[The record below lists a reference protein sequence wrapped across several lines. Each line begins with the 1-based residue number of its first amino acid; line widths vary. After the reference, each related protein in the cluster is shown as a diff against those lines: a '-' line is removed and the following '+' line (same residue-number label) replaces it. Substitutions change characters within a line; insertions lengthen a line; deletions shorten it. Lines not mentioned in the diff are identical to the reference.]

1 MAGRVQLELARGPQE
16 RFFTVDPEYT
26 HFRSIFKKTTNYAVQ
41 SRDFEPQT
49 STRFGETAHFRIPAN
64 YGDLLKTVALKV
76 TLSELNH
83 PDGHSLAWIDS
94 IGHGIIEYV
103 DLRIGDVVIQ
113 RLTSDVLQIYSEQ
126 SYTQTKQQAL
136 KHLIGKY
143 PNRVA
148 GTLVSD
154 KSIAAHLGEA
164 TGDTELIIDLP
175 FYFYRK
181 PELALPLCAL
191 KLQEVEFVVKL
202 RHYQDAVDG
211 HLMVSTVTGGHIDF
225 TTSGG
230 RPTIKSMALAT
241 DIVFVEDAVRDQ
253 LLRRPELDYVI
264 TQHQRHQ
271 ETISAG
277 TNALR
282 MKLEFSNPMRE
293 LYFVI
298 RSRVP
303 TGSSPFDYDN
313 RVTTPN
319 TGEGKTTGI
328 GGRLILFEHLRH
340 LKLSFDGEEILDEV
354 TGKAIF
360 LKAVQPYMHHSKTQL
375 IRRFYSYAF
384 ATEPEGPP
392 SGTVNLSLIK
402 DQIVQFEL
410 NPQPT
415 YARDVRVYGASHNVL
430 RFSEGKADI
439 LYQYTP

>member
-41 SRDFEPQT
+41 SRDFDPQT

-211 HLMVSTVTGGHIDF
+211 HLMVKTTDGSHVNFTG
-225 TTSGG
+225 TAN

-253 LLRRPELDYVI
+253 FLRRPELDYVI

-271 ETISAG
+271 ETIPAG

-392 SGTVNLSLIK
+392 SGTVNFSLIK

-415 YARDVRVYGASHNVL
+415 YARDVRVYGTSHNVL

-439 LYQYTP
+439 LYQYGL

>member
-76 TLSELNH
+76 TLEVG
-83 PDGHSLAWIDS
+83 DRMATSLAWIDS

-126 SYTQTKQQAL
+126 NYTQTKQQAL

-181 PELALPLCAL
+181 PELRYLCA
-191 KLQEVEFVVKL
+191 
-202 RHYQDAVDG
+202 R
-211 HLMVSTVTGGHIDF
+211 
-225 TTSGG
+225 
-230 RPTIKSMALAT
+230 
-241 DIVFVEDAVRDQ
+241 
-253 LLRRPELDYVI
+253 
-264 TQHQRHQ
+264 
-271 ETISAG
+271 
-277 TNALR
+277 
-282 MKLEFSNPMRE
+282 
-293 LYFVI
+293 
-298 RSRVP
+298 
-303 TGSSPFDYDN
+303 
-313 RVTTPN
+313 
-319 TGEGKTTGI
+319 
-328 GGRLILFEHLRH
+328 
-340 LKLSFDGEEILDEV
+340 
-354 TGKAIF
+354 
-360 LKAVQPYMHHSKTQL
+360 
-375 IRRFYSYAF
+375 
-384 ATEPEGPP
+384 
-392 SGTVNLSLIK
+392 
-402 DQIVQFEL
+402 
-410 NPQPT
+410 
-415 YARDVRVYGASHNVL
+415 
-430 RFSEGKADI
+430 
-439 LYQYTP
+439 